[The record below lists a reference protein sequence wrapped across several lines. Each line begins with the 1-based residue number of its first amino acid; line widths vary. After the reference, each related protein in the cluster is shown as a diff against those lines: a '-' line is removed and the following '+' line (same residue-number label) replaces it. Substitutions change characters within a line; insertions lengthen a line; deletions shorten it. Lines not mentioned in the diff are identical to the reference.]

1 MEKNCGS
8 VSVTQPPPVG
18 LARLNV
24 AKGISIDPPGSLW
37 GKGIFPY
44 ISGREG
50 ECSVR
55 VDLNSKIRLKTAPN
69 RLMENKKKNIGG
81 KNLVNH
87 GPVVAILDPVSL
99 KILSENAGSMKKN
112 QPKLENVTLT
122 KPKWSDEKIRYFAS
136 CTQNP

>member
-1 MEKNCGS
+1 
-8 VSVTQPPPVG
+8 
-18 LARLNV
+18 
-24 AKGISIDPPGSLW
+24 
-37 GKGIFPY
+37 
-44 ISGREG
+44 
-50 ECSVR
+50 
-55 VDLNSKIRLKTAPN
+55 
-69 RLMENKKKNIGG
+69 MENKKKNIGG
-81 KNLVNH
+81 KNFVNH